1 MTRILVTGANGFV
14 GEHLCRYLPA
24 RGYVVRAVL
33 RDYRPHWNL
42 SEQVAVG
49 DIHGATD
56 WSGALPGVDTLVHLA
71 ARVHVMRESE
81 DDPIIAFRRVN
92 VEGTAALARQAV
104 AAGVRRMIYLS
115 SIKVNG
121 ERTHGVPFR
130 ADDDAGPEDAYGISK
145 WEAEQALRR
154 IALETGLELV
164 IIRPAV
170 IYGAGVKGN
179 LQRLMSL
186 IRRGVPL
193 PLGGVQNRRSFLSVR
208 NLLDF
213 LRCTIDHPAA
223 AGELFLLADGEDLS
237 TPQLI
242 RKLGDAMECSVRL
255 FPMPLPLL
263 QFAGRL
269 TGQSPVIARLTEDLQ
284 VDIAKNRDRL
294 GWAPVADMDQSLQEM
309 VDVNSRR

>member
-1 MTRILVTGANGFV
+1 MTTVLVTGANGFV
-14 GEHLCRYLPA
+14 GKHLCRYLPTK
-24 RGYVVRAVL
+24 GYAVRAAQRVCQP
-33 RDYRPHWNL
+33 DSNL
-42 SEQVAVG
+42 AEQVAIG
-49 DIHGATD
+49 DIDGTTD
-56 WSGALPGVDTLVHLA
+56 WSGALVGVDTVVHLA

-81 DDPIIAFRRVN
+81 DDPLAAFRRVN
-92 VEGTAALARQAV
+92 VEGTAALGRQAV

-121 ERTHGVPFR
+121 EKTHGVPFS

-145 WEAEQALRR
+145 WEAEQALRQ

-164 IIRPAV
+164 IIRPVV

-193 PLGGVQNRRSFLSVR
+193 PLGGIQNRRSFLSVG

-213 LRCTIDHPAA
+213 LRCAIDHPAA

-242 RKLGDAMECSVRL
+242 RKLSKVMGCGVKL
-255 FPMPLPLL
+255 FPMPLSLL
-263 QFAGRL
+263 QFAGWL

-294 GWAPVADMDQSLQEM
+294 DWTPVVDMDQALQEM